1 MPTVI
6 SSTVTVTTTAT
17 QLVAATANA
26 TRTIVIEPDDV
37 DIDIGGFNVT
47 ASNGLT
53 VVKSS
58 QFQFVLPPH
67 NALYAITG
75 SGSRTVRLLLP
86 EGDF

>member
-37 DIDIGGFNVT
+37 DIHIGGFNVT

-67 NALYAITG
+67 NALYAVTATG
-75 SGSRTVRLLLP
+75 SHATIVLQPS
-86 EGDF
+86 GDF